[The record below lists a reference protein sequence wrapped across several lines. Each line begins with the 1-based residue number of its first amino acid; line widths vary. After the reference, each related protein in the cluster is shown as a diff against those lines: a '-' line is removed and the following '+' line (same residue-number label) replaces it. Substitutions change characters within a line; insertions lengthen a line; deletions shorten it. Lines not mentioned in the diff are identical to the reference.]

1 MDKQV
6 ELNFHPGEAQELLLA
21 IHLRIELTLAYLFG
35 PSVFVILLI

>member
-6 ELNFHPGEAQELLLA
+6 ELNFHPLKELLLA

-35 PSVFVILLI
+35 PSVFVNLLI